1 MIPNSRNSRTWNKS
15 LKIVNHQP
23 LLNSFFFLKK
33 IYKDLATLLNSLSSD
48 IEVKPGG
55 KCTFFID
62 LRYTTA
68 ESNTAGLQCQI
79 QSLKHLDIVTL
90 IVTNTFLNYKQQA
103 IFAFSMYGL
112 SQLTS
117 SRLMA
122 KTFLTPRCNTMRKK
136 SLPAI
141 EPILFP
147 YDMYVCALSPWWPAS
162 PAATN

>member
-1 MIPNSRNSRTWNKS
+1 M
-15 LKIVNHQP
+15 
-23 LLNSFFFLKK
+23 
-33 IYKDLATLLNSLSSD
+33 LNSLSSD

-79 QSLKHLDIVTL
+79 QSLKHLAIVTL

-122 KTFLTPRCNTMRKK
+122 KTFLTPCCNTMRKK
-136 SLPAI
+136 SLPATLI

-147 YDMYVCALSPWWPAS
+147 YDMYVCALSPW
-162 PAATN
+162 